1 MFAHSDGIFSTT
13 FHFSLP
19 FPIFVG
25 FFFFFA
31 TLKTCQ
37 RIARAIVWK
46 IWLPFDAV
54 WSVRKIPHRSG
65 VDSLS
70 LARWFIR
77 TFAKWDEIYFAFD
90 FAREAGDRFTETRF
104 DFSIIS
110 FSLSRWRWTDA
121 GRLFGSRQNKLDIFS
136 RDGWRTVVS
145 RDFASLNFGFGRVSG
160 AKNGCWRFHE
170 ERWKWL
176 KICKKKF
183 FWEKSRSSERRKRI
197 FKLRG
202 KLIFSFETHL
212 KS

>member
-1 MFAHSDGIFSTT
+1 MLSE
-13 FHFSLP
+13 
-19 FPIFVG
+19 
-25 FFFFFA
+25 
-31 TLKTCQ
+31 
-37 RIARAIVWK
+37 VWEK
-46 IWLPFDAV
+46 SHTD
-54 WSVRKIPHRSG
+54 R

-110 FSLSRWRWTDA
+110 FSLSRWRWTDT

-170 ERWKWL
+170 EKWL
-176 KICKKKF
+176 KIC
-183 FWEKSRSSERRKRI
+183 EKIFLGKVPFVRDERE
-197 FKLRG
+197 FSNYAENWYFPLKL
-202 KLIFSFETHL
+202 TWNL
-212 KS
+212 KIHWTRFVVRLDTLVIRL